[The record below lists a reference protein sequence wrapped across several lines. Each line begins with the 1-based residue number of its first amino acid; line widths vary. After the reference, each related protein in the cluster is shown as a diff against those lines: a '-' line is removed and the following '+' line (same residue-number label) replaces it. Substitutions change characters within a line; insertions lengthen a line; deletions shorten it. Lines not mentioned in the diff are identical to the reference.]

1 MKNFKVLEIEKMS
14 FEEAYDELNKIVD
27 FIESGDVSL
36 DDSIK
41 VYEMGIKLKIIVK
54 KLKDAEIKIKKVID
68 NKIEPIE

>member
-1 MKNFKVLEIEKMS
+1 MRRFKNEKFKVLEIEKMS

-54 KLKDAEIKIKKVID
+54 KLKDAEIKLKKLLIIK
-68 NKIEPIE
+68 

>member
-36 DDSIK
+36 TIQSK
-41 VYEMGIKLKIIVK
+41 YMKWG
-54 KLKDAEIKIKKVID
+54 
-68 NKIEPIE
+68 

>member
-41 VYEMGIKLKIIVK
+41 VYEMGIKLKNHC
-54 KLKDAEIKIKKVID
+54 EKIKRCR
-68 NKIEPIE
+68 NKN

>member
-1 MKNFKVLEIEKMS
+1 MS

-54 KLKDAEIKIKKVID
+54 K
-68 NKIEPIE
+68 N